1 MKHSGW
7 RGLKHNLKHAY
18 RMLLLV
24 TAICC
29 ILPPTLMVYVAEATH
44 AYRYTHV
51 ESVPNKPVAIVFGA
65 GVLPD
70 GRLSP
75 MLAHRVDAAI
85 ALYHAGKVRKLL
97 MTGDNSRVEYNEVA
111 AMKRYAMQHD
121 VPSRDIKLDYAGFR
135 TYDSCYR
142 AHAIFDITDA
152 VLVTQRYHLPRAV
165 YTCRHLGI
173 DALGLGTPDWD
184 IYPSTLMRRYVMR
197 EVLATLKALE
207 EVHITRPKPRFL
219 GPKEPFFT

>member
-7 RGLKHNLKHAY
+7 RGLKHNY
-18 RMLLLV
+18 RILLLV
-24 TAICC
+24 TAILCV
-29 ILPPTLMVYVAEATH
+29 LPPTLIAYVAEATRT
-44 AYRYTHV
+44 YRYTHV
-51 ESVPNKPVAIVFGA
+51 ESVPHKPVAIVFGA

-85 ALYHAGKVRKLL
+85 ALYHAGKVCKLL

-121 VPSRDIKLDYAGFR
+121 VPDDAIKLDYAGFR

-142 AHAIFDITDA
+142 AHAIFGLTEA

-173 DALGLGTPDWD
+173 DAVGFGTPDWS
-184 IYPSTLMRRYVMR
+184 IYPRALMQRYTLR

-207 EVHITRPKPRFL
+207 EVHITRPKPKFL